1 MEQLISNGKISST
14 GRATEV
20 QIEQLVHVEELIQRE
35 QQESQKQT
43 KLDLLQEQGA
53 LEQFLQK
60 K

>member
-1 MEQLISNGKISST
+1 MEQLISNEKISST

-20 QIEQLVHVEELIQRE
+20 QIEQLVQVEELIQRK

-43 KLDLLQEQGA
+43 KLDLHQEQGE